1 MLTIA
6 VDRNR
11 ISPHYKAT
19 VNVQSDEPIMA
30 YEARATKSGEAFGR
44 GVGFDLLSDDTSAS
58 NGVVTLPSAATSF
71 SFDIES
77 TELAAD
83 GAYRVSVFVK
93 DANGV
98 WNDCSALYTSASQ
111 PVRDSSGAYVMAKR
125 SGSGT
130 DTTYKS
136 AYTGDQINNF
146 VSEVLS

>member
-1 MLTIA
+1 MLTIT

-19 VNVQSDEPIMA
+19 VNVSSDEPIRA

-44 GVGFDLLSDDTSAS
+44 GVGFDLLSDDASAL
-58 NGVVTLPSAATSF
+58 NGVVTLSSAVTSF

-77 TELAAD
+77 AELSSD
-83 GAYRVSVFVK
+83 GDYLISVFVR
-93 DANGV
+93 DENGV
-98 WNDCSALYTSASQ
+98 WNDCSALFTSASQ
-111 PVRDSSGAYVMAKR
+111 PVRDSSGAYILAKR

-130 DTTYKS
+130 DTSYQS